1 MFANGIDILK
11 TYDATLTGRDIQ
23 ACNIVTF
30 DEWLDNSFD
39 PRVNKQKEG
48 YSAITVKLLVEGV
61 NEDDVLLKISN
72 IINICKKGELKFS
85 DLKFSYN
92 ISLEKHQEKLIS
104 EILYELIL
112 NFKSTFKLI
121 EELTVEM
128 NRETTKSID
137 VKGNEKTPCIIE
149 ILPLWDTIDITISGL
164 NEDITIRNLKANKK
178 IIINSLEGTVLE
190 EGINKFGDTEDFWEF
205 PYLLPGVNTIKTNK
219 DTCNISIKYKNRYI

>member
-30 DEWLDNSFD
+30 DEWLYNSFD

-48 YSAITVKLLVEGV
+48 YSAITVKLLVEGA

-85 DLKFSYN
+85 DFNFSYN

-104 EILYELIL
+104 EILYELTL
-112 NFKSTFKLI
+112 NFKSTFKLSDEI
-121 EELTVEM
+121 TISI
-128 NRETTKSID
+128 NRETSKSIN
-137 VKGNEKTPCIIE
+137 VEGNMKTPCIIE
-149 ILPLWDTIDITISGL
+149 IIPLWDAIDITISGL
-164 NEDITIRNLKANKK
+164 NDDIVIKNLKVNKK

-190 EGINKFGDTEDFWEF
+190 EGINKFADTDFWEF
-205 PYLLPGVNTIKTNK
+205 PYLLPGVNTIKINK
-219 DTCNISIKYKNRYI
+219 DTCNINVKYKNRYI

>member
-1 MFANGIDILK
+1 MIANGIDILK

-61 NEDDVLLKISN
+61 NEEDVLLKISN

-85 DLKFSYN
+85 DFNFSYN

-112 NFKSTFKLI
+112 NFKSTFKLS
-121 EELTVEM
+121 EEITVEM

-149 ILPLWDTIDITISGL
+149 IIPSIDAIDITIGGL
-164 NEDITIRNLKANKK
+164 NDSITIKNLHANKK
-178 IIINSLEGTVLE
+178 IILNSKEGTVLE
-190 EGINKFGDTEDFWEF
+190 EGINKFSDTDFWEF
-205 PYLLPGVNTIKTNK
+205 PFLVPGSNTITLSKNSCDVT
-219 DTCNISIKYKNRYI
+219 IKYEPRYL

>member
-1 MFANGIDILK
+1 MIANGIDILK

-61 NEDDVLLKISN
+61 NEEDVLLKISN

-85 DLKFSYN
+85 DFNFSYN

-104 EILYELIL
+104 EILYEITL
-112 NFKSTFKLI
+112 NFKSTFKLSDEI
-121 EELTVEM
+121 VVTM
-128 NRETTKSID
+128 NRETSKNIN
-137 VKGNEKTPCIIE
+137 VEGNKKTPCIIE
-149 ILPLWDTIDITISGL
+149 IIPLWDTIDITISGL
-164 NEDITIRNLKANKK
+164 NDNLIIRNLRANKK

-190 EGINKFGDTEDFWEF
+190 DGKNKFEDTDFWEF
-205 PYLLPGVNTIKTNK
+205 PFLVSGINTIKVNK

>member
-48 YSAITVKLLVEGV
+48 YSAITVKLLVEGE

-85 DLKFSYN
+85 DFNFSYN

-104 EILYELIL
+104 EILYELTL
-112 NFKSTFKLI
+112 NFKSTFKLSDEI
-121 EELTVEM
+121 TI
-128 NRETTKSID
+128 NINKETLKSIN
-137 VKGNEKTPCIIE
+137 VEGNMKTPCIIE
-149 ILPLWDTIDITISGL
+149 IMPSIDAIDITIGGL
-164 NEDITIRNLKANKK
+164 NDSITIKNLHANKK
-178 IIINSLEGTVLE
+178 IILNSKEGTVIE
-190 EGINKFGDTEDFWEF
+190 EGKNKFSDTDFWEF
-205 PYLLPGVNTIKTNK
+205 PFLMPGTNTITLSKNNCDVT
-219 DTCNISIKYKNRYI
+219 IKYEPRYL

>member
-1 MFANGIDILK
+1 MVVNGINILD

-39 PRVNKQKEG
+39 PRIDKQKEG

-72 IINICKKGELKFS
+72 IVALCKKGELKFS
-85 DLKFSYN
+85 DLEFTYN
-92 ISLEKHQEKLIS
+92 ISLEKHQDKLIS
-104 EILYELIL
+104 EILYELTL
-112 NFKSTFKLI
+112 NIKSTFKI
-121 EELTVEM
+121 SNEIVVNM
-128 NRETTKSID
+128 NRETSKSID

-164 NEDITIRNLKANKK
+164 NDDITVKNLKANKK
-178 IIINSLEGTVLE
+178 IIINSLEGTVTE
-190 EGINKFGDTEDFWEF
+190 EGVNKFEDTDFWEF
-205 PYLLPGVNTIKTNK
+205 PFLIPKTNSIKVNK

>member
-48 YSAITVKLLVEGV
+48 YSAITVKLLVEGA

-72 IINICKKGELKFS
+72 IINICKKGKLKFS
-85 DLKFSYN
+85 DFNFSYN

-104 EILYELIL
+104 EILYELTL
-112 NFKSTFKLI
+112 NFKSTFKLSDEI
-121 EELTVEM
+121 TISM
-128 NRETTKSID
+128 NRETSKSIN
-137 VKGNEKTPCIIE
+137 VEGNMKTPCIIE
-149 ILPLWDTIDITISGL
+149 IIPLWDAIDITISGL
-164 NEDITIRNLKANKK
+164 NDDIVIKNLKVNKK

-190 EGINKFGDTEDFWEF
+190 EGINKFADTDFWEF
-205 PYLLPGVNTIKTNK
+205 PYLLPGVNIIKINK
-219 DTCNISIKYKNRYI
+219 DTCNINVKYKNRYI

>member
-1 MFANGIDILK
+1 MIANGIDILK

-61 NEDDVLLKISN
+61 NEEDVLLKISN

-85 DLKFSYN
+85 DFNFSYN

-104 EILYELIL
+104 EILYEITL
-112 NFKSTFKLI
+112 NFKSTFKLSDEI
-121 EELTVEM
+121 VVSM
-128 NRETTKSID
+128 NRETSKNIKVD
-137 VKGNEKTPCIIE
+137 GNTKTPCSIE
-149 ILPLWDTIDITISGL
+149 IIPLFDTIDITISGFS
-164 NEDITIRNLKANKK
+164 EDIVIKKLKANKK

-190 EGINKFGDTEDFWEF
+190 EGKNKFEDTDFWEF
-205 PYLLPGVNTIKTNK
+205 PFLVPKINIIKVNK
-219 DTCNISIKYKNRYI
+219 DTCNINIKYKNRYI

>member
-48 YSAITVKLLVEGV
+48 YSAITVKLLVEGA

-85 DLKFSYN
+85 DFNFSYN

-112 NFKSTFKLI
+112 NFKSTFKLSDEI
-121 EELTVEM
+121 TISM
-128 NRETTKSID
+128 NRETSKSIN
-137 VKGNEKTPCIIE
+137 VEGNMKTPCIIE
-149 ILPLWDTIDITISGL
+149 IIPLWDAIDITISGL
-164 NEDITIRNLKANKK
+164 NDDIVIKKLKVNKK

-190 EGINKFGDTEDFWEF
+190 EGINKFADTDFWEF
-205 PYLLPGVNTIKTNK
+205 PYLLPGVNTIKINK
-219 DTCNISIKYKNRYI
+219 DTCNINVKYKNRYI